1 MTEGEKAELKKQIN
15 EDIQSLQGDIETLS
29 KQIDPIAPDVAIGRL
44 SRMDA
49 IGEKSVKEA
58 LLRSTL
64 EKVEKLKKTLDK
76 IDGPDFGKCS
86 VCGGDIAPARIVAV
100 PESGKCIKCA

>member
-1 MTEGEKAELKKQIN
+1 MTEAEKTQLRQQIN
-15 EDIQSLQGDIETLS
+15 EDIESLQGDITTLG
-29 KQIDPIAPDVAIGRL
+29 KQIGPIAPDVAIGRL

-58 LLRSTL
+58 LLRSTI
-64 EKVEKLKKTLDK
+64 EKVEKLKKTLEK
-76 IDGPDFGKCS
+76 IDHPDFGKCS
-86 VCGGDIAPARIVAV
+86 ACGGDIAPARIMAV